1 MCKKF
6 IRGTLAKDKREGT
19 RIGRGSREEE
29 GEGSGIRW
37 ESPGLQ
43 WQESFSHADGESMS
57 LESLPK

>member
-1 MCKKF
+1 MCKKC
-6 IRGTLAKDKREGT
+6 IRGTLAKDKGEGT
-19 RIGRGSREEE
+19 RIGSGSREGE

-43 WQESFSHADGESMS
+43 WQESFSQADGEPMS